1 MEINEK
7 ILIITGSASLPPDIE
22 MEVDDDKEVIIKGS
36 VVDIRTPSNQ
46 NGTVNKK
53 YIIKILSAE
62 IK

>member
-7 ILIITGSASLPPDIE
+7 IVVVTGSAYIPPEIE
-22 MEVDDDKEVIIKGS
+22 MEVDEDKEILIKGS

-46 NGTVNKK
+46 DGTCNKK
-53 YIIKILSAE
+53 YIVKILTAE